1 MIISKKFATVHS
13 FNGTVYF
20 SAVKICSH
28 PLSDQLLLEY
38 KFISAQLLSCFGGA
52 TISNYSNKTCTFP
65 KQAVLPYSY
74 FFRRISFKGAGTS
87 SPTGID
93 ASRMHL

>member
-1 MIISKKFATVHS
+1 MIISKKFATIHS

-28 PLSDQLLLEY
+28 PLSDQLLVEY

-52 TISNYSNKTCTFP
+52 TISNYSKH
-65 KQAVLPYSY
+65 VLFQSKR
-74 FFRRISFKGAGTS
+74 FFRIATF
-87 SPTGID
+87 
-93 ASRMHL
+93 LEE